1 MDHREP
7 VPDRQ
12 DTPGQPRGE
21 VLVDPGIEIII
32 AVVGLV
38 GGAITIVDRVDRHF
52 NQLPSRVRARILRD
66 TRALENELRLIRQ
79 ELARIEEVFARTH
92 DPVSVQI
99 RLGNGY
105 LMPRSDFEEYASIN
119 QRLMRRLRS
128 LSKNTFRLERGLAG
142 VTDMDPMQVG
152 KEAAGAR
159 EALLPILTTQDL
171 TLPDARARLQS
182 AIEDLSS
189 VCERLHGRLD

>member
-1 MDHREP
+1 MAEQQP
-7 VPDRQ
+7 VAERHTARARD
-12 DTPGQPRGE
+12 E
-21 VLVDPGIEIII
+21 ALVDPGIEIII

-52 NQLPSRVRARILRD
+52 YQLPSRVRARILRH

-79 ELARIEEVFARTH
+79 ELSRIEEVFARTH
-92 DPVSVQI
+92 DPDSVLV

-128 LSKNTFRLERGLAG
+128 LSRNTFRLERGLAG
-142 VTDMDPMQVG
+142 VADMDPMQVG
-152 KEAAGAR
+152 KEASGAR
-159 EALLPILTTQDL
+159 DALLPILTTQDL
-171 TLPDARARLQS
+171 TLPDARARLQG
-182 AIEDLSS
+182 AIGDLSS
-189 VCERLHGRLD
+189 LCERLRGRVD